1 MGCGPD
7 FGFRAVNSGLAKVT
21 DYTPEQLQQIRLA
34 VAQGREAMRAAGRF
48 EPLVFARAF
57 VAAGGVQV
65 PGAAGDDSA
74 LGAELLRALEQN
86 APTTGDARLAREI
99 ERARNEARWAQL
111 AESDT
116 VVGFHLRLPPAAL
129 LDPKCREILKA
140 DRGLGAAVFRKG
152 EIVVLPT
159 ACDGASFTPVYEHE
173 IEQ

>member
-1 MGCGPD
+1 M
-7 FGFRAVNSGLAKVT
+7 T
-21 DYTPEQLQQIRLA
+21 DYTPEQLSQIRLA

-57 VAAGGVQV
+57 VAAGGAQV
-65 PGAAGDDSA
+65 PGGVGDDRS
-74 LGAELLRALEQN
+74 LGARLLHALEHGEV
-86 APTTGDARLAREI
+86 ASDALLAREI

-111 AESDT
+111 AESEA

-129 LDPKCREILKA
+129 LDPKCRELLKA
-140 DRGLGAAVFRKG
+140 DHGLGAAVFRKA
-152 EIVVLPT
+152 EIVVLPA